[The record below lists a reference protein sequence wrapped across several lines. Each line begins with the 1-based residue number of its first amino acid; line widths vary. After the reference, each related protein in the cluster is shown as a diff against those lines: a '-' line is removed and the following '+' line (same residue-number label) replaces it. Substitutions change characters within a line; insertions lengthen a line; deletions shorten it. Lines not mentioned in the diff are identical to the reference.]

1 MELNIK
7 NKRVLVTGSSK
18 GIGFGI
24 LNSFVNEGSVVIAN
38 SRNNDELKKI
48 TNELKCHSISAD
60 VSNPEQAKDLIEKSI
75 ELMGGLD
82 ILICNVGNGLSVPP
96 GQESREE
103 WERIFNMNFFSTTN
117 IVEAARPYLKDS
129 SGTIICISS
138 ICGTNIVN
146 GAPITYSVAKAA
158 LNHYVQAISIPL
170 AKDKVRINAIAA
182 GNILFKGSSWE
193 DKLKK
198 DESGVLDMIKQNV
211 PLNKFGDIADVANL
225 TLYLSSPVSKFVTCS
240 IFHVDGGQ
248 SCK

>member
-1 MELNIK
+1 
-7 NKRVLVTGSSK
+7 
-18 GIGFGI
+18 
-24 LNSFVNEGSVVIAN
+24 
-38 SRNNDELKKI
+38 
-48 TNELKCHSISAD
+48 
-60 VSNPEQAKDLIEKSI
+60 
-75 ELMGGLD
+75 
-82 ILICNVGNGLSVPP
+82 
-96 GQESREE
+96 
-103 WERIFNMNFFSTTN
+103 MNFFSTTN

-129 SGTIICISS
+129 SGTIVCISS

-225 TLYLSSPVSKFVTCS
+225 TLYLSSPVSKFVTGS